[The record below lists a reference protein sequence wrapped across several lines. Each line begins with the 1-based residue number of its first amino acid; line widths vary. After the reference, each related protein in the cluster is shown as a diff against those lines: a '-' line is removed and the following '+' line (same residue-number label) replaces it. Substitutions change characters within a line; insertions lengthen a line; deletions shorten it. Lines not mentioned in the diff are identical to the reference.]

1 MLRLIK
7 LCTGAFAILIGAL
20 GTVFGIGA
28 VVGSWTLADRLSRE
42 VPASIADLEQVV
54 DLVRQQGDASLT
66 LIDTVRDRVRFVGET
81 VEELAGV
88 AQRDPEAP
96 TLLEALDPD
105 IEQRLEAA
113 ETFIL
118 ALQDSLRSLNRALV
132 LLDSVPFFPRR
143 SVSERSAD
151 APPLQNVASSLN
163 EATTLLDEASRTLTR
178 IRMGQAL
185 SLRQRAQ
192 FQELLAEVDFALS
205 DVRNQIDTF
214 FTSLD
219 QASDRLGRVRE
230 GASVWIDRAA
240 GVSTV
245 FFVCFAA
252 SQFSL
257 MLHGGALVSRAAR
270 VRSIGAEPRALDFEP
285 NPSENSPSSDH

>member
-1 MLRLIK
+1 MLRLLK
-7 LCTGAFAILIGAL
+7 FLAGTSGVLIGAL

-81 VEELAGV
+81 VEELSGIAE
-88 AQRDPEAP
+88 RDPGTP

-105 IEQRLEAA
+105 IEQRLEGA
-113 ETFIL
+113 EAFIL

-143 SVSERSAD
+143 GPSDRSAD
-151 APPLQNVASSLN
+151 APPLRSVADSLN
-163 EATTLLDEASRTLTR
+163 EATALLDEASRTLNR
-178 IRMGQAL
+178 IRLGQAL
-185 SLRQRAQ
+185 SPRQRAQ
-192 FQELLAEVDFALS
+192 FQDLLDDVDFALG
-205 DVRNQIDTF
+205 DVRAQIDTF
-214 FTSLD
+214 FASLD
-219 QASDRLGRVRE
+219 QASERLAGLRA
-230 GASVWIDRAA
+230 ASTVWIDRGA
-240 GVSTV
+240 GVATV

-257 MLHGGALVSRAAR
+257 LLHGCALVAR
-270 VRSIGAEPRALDFEP
+270 SARDRPIGPEPPSAGPGPEP
-285 NPSENSPSSDH
+285 WGDAPSP

>member
-1 MLRLIK
+1 VLRSLK
-7 LCTGAFAILIGAL
+7 LLTGASGILIGAL
-20 GTVFGIGA
+20 GTIFGLGA
-28 VVGSWTLADRLSRE
+28 VVGSWALADRLSRE

-81 VEELAGV
+81 VEELSGIAE
-88 AQRDPEAP
+88 RDPRTP

-105 IEQRLEAA
+105 IEQRLEGA
-113 ETFIL
+113 EAFIL

-143 SVSERSAD
+143 SSSDRSAD
-151 APPLQNVASSLN
+151 APPLRSVADSLN
-163 EATTLLDEASRTLTR
+163 EATALLDEASRTLNR
-178 IRMGQAL
+178 IRLGQAL
-185 SLRQRAQ
+185 SPRQRAQ
-192 FQELLAEVDFALS
+192 FQELLDEVDFALS

-214 FTSLD
+214 FDSLN
-219 QASDRLGRVRE
+219 QASDRLAGLR
-230 GASVWIDRAA
+230 AASSVWIDRAA

-257 MLHGGALVSRAAR
+257 LLHGCALVTRSAR
-270 VRSIGAEPRALDFEP
+270 DRSIDQKTRSVGSEPESWGD
-285 NPSENSPSSDH
+285 SPSS

>member
-1 MLRLIK
+1 MPRLLKML
-7 LCTGAFAILIGAL
+7 TGAFAVLIGAL
-20 GTVFGIGA
+20 GTIFGVGA

-81 VEELAGV
+81 VEDLSGITE
-88 AQRDPEAP
+88 RDPNAP

-143 SVSERSAD
+143 SPSERSAD
-151 APPLQNVASSLN
+151 APPLRSVADSLN
-163 EATTLLDEASRTLTR
+163 EATALLDEASRTLNR
-178 IRMGQAL
+178 IRLGQAL
-185 SLRQRAQ
+185 SPRQRTQ
-192 FQELLAEVDFALS
+192 FQELLDEVDFTLG

-214 FTSLD
+214 FASLN
-219 QASDRLGRVRE
+219 QASERLAVIRS
-230 GASVWIDRAA
+230 ASSVWIDRAA
-240 GVSTV
+240 GVATV

-252 SQFSL
+252 SQLSL
-257 MLHGGALVSRAAR
+257 MLHGGALVNRA
-270 VRSIGAEPRALDFEP
+270 VRFGSIGEGSRGTGADPERSGKRPP
-285 NPSENSPSSDH
+285 P